1 MCLTQCHL
9 PRHGPEK
16 EGEVC
21 QEKASHAFALGL
33 AIFKFATRC
42 LDCLKVSKRP

>member
-9 PRHGPEK
+9 PSEGAEK

-21 QEKASHAFALGL
+21 QERASHTFTLGL
-33 AIFKFATRC
+33 AIFEFATRC
-42 LDCLKVSKRP
+42 LDCLKMSKRP